1 MTSRATV
8 RRLLVPAVLGVLVVW
23 LVLYPLARLI
33 LTTMLGATGT
43 PSLLGPYRE
52 ALASPIALSAIWG
65 TVWLTLAS
73 LLVAVPAAVLLAWI
87 TASSDAPLA
96 RRFAV
101 LPIISLAVNPLV
113 GSIGWLVLL
122 APRVGI
128 LNTLVRKL
136 FNLHVSVGPFDAYSI
151 PVIVLLMALYVL
163 PFVYGPVYAAF
174 TQVDASLGE
183 AARVAGA
190 GDRTVLWTVTV
201 PVLRPAILA
210 GTLIGGVMAAS
221 MFAIPLILASGT
233 GLHVIP
239 TLIYSYVT
247 QEGRPGPATA
257 MASFLSLLT
266 VTGLVLYVRAL
277 GAGRFTTLTGK
288 GSRRRRARLG
298 PWKWVATAFLLLVV
312 LLSLVIPMLTLV
324 YLSLVGFW
332 GADVLAQ
339 PLNFNQYARL
349 WDFPFAM
356 QGLFNSAWLSAIGAA
371 LALLLGL
378 LIGYRHVR
386 RPGWLDAAIS
396 FVASLP
402 LGIPAIVIG
411 LAVLFSFTGNP
422 FPLYGTPLIL
432 ILGYAVHVLP
442 ISLRNADAGLR
453 QVSAELEE
461 AGLVTGDS
469 RFGVMRRILVPL
481 LRQPLLTAWALT
493 FIILYRDLSISVL
506 LYTPATIPSSVALL
520 GIFDQGWVTG
530 AAAYAIVM
538 TAISAVVVGA
548 VLRLGGGGVMETA
561 GQ

>member
-1 MTSRATV
+1 MSARLSA
-8 RRLLVPAVLGVLVVW
+8 RRLLAPGVLAVLIIW
-23 LVLYPLARLI
+23 LVLYPLARLVVN
-33 LTTMLGATGT
+33 TMVGT
-43 PSLLGPYRE
+43 AGTLSLLGPYRE

-65 TVWLTLAS
+65 TVWLTVAS
-73 LLVAVPAAVLLAWI
+73 TAIAVPVAVLLAWI
-87 TASSDAPLA
+87 TAGTDAPLG

-128 LNTLVRKL
+128 LNTLVRRL

-151 PVIVLLMALYVL
+151 PVIVLLMALYVI
-163 PFVYGPVYAAF
+163 PFVYGPAYAAF
-174 TQVDASLGE
+174 TQVDASLSE
-183 AARVAGA
+183 AARVTGA
-190 GDRTVLWTVTV
+190 GERTILWTVSL

-239 TLIYSYVT
+239 TIIYSYVT

-257 MASFLSLLT
+257 MGSFLSLLT
-266 VTGLVLYVRAL
+266 VTGLVFYLRAL

-288 GSRRRRARLG
+288 GSRHQRTRLG
-298 PWKWVATAFLLLVV
+298 PWSWPATGLLLLVV
-312 LLSLVIPMLTLV
+312 LLSLVVPMLTLA
-324 YLSLVGFW
+324 YLSLTGYW
-332 GADVLAQ
+332 GADVLSQ
-339 PLNFNQYARL
+339 PLTLNQYAKL

-356 QGLFNSAWLSAIGAA
+356 QGLFNSAWLSAAGAA
-371 LALLLGL
+371 LALLIGL
-378 LIGYRHVR
+378 LVGYRQVR
-386 RPGWLDAAIS
+386 RPGRLDGATA

-411 LAVLFSFTGNP
+411 LAVLFAFTGNP

-432 ILGYAVHVLP
+432 ILGYCIHVLP
-442 ISLRNADAGLR
+442 ISLRNSDAGLR
-453 QVSAELEE
+453 QVSPELEE

-469 RFGVMRRILVPL
+469 RFGVLRRILVPL

-493 FIILYRDLSISVL
+493 FIVLYRDLSISVL
-506 LYTPATIPSSVALL
+506 LYTPSTVPSSVALL

-530 AAAYAIVM
+530 AAAYSMVM
-538 TAISAVVVGA
+538 TAICAVVVWG
-548 VLRLGGGGVMETA
+548 VLRLGGGEVLETA